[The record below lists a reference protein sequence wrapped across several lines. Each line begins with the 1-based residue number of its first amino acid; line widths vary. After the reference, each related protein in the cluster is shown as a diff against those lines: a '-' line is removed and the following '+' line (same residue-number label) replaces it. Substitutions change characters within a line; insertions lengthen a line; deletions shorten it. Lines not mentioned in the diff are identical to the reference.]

1 MKIGECSEWI
11 EHGIECSECGEY
23 DVDFVN
29 AMLLNWPSLKYLTL
43 YTCSNAQVSNF
54 LENVKFEHCESLE
67 SVEVKN
73 ADMTRLFFSKEYP
86 NLKGK

>member
-1 MKIGECSEWI
+1 MKIFGRRCKVN
-11 EHGIECSECGEY
+11 
-23 DVDFVN
+23 VDFVN

-43 YTCSNAQVSNF
+43 EMGTWNPDEVLNY

-73 ADMTRLFFSKEYP
+73 ADMTRLFFSKEYN